1 MKKNNNTN
9 ESNILFEN
17 SILLSLECWTKYVEG
32 FTKGL
37 QTSEKVN
44 SASVLDCIGEVL
56 EFMTSFKKQ
65 LLDLF
70 TYCES
75 ILEENEKLKQ
85 LLKEKETAR
94 LEQKDD

>member
-85 LLKEKETAR
+85 LLKEKEIAR

>member
-1 MKKNNNTN
+1 MKKNSTD
-9 ESNILFEN
+9 ESNILFSN
-17 SILLSLECWTKYVEG
+17 NILLLLECWTKYIEG

-75 ILEENEKLKQ
+75 ILEENEKLKE
-85 LLKEKETAR
+85 LLKEKEIAR

>member
-44 SASVLDCIGEVL
+44 SAAVLDCIGEVL

-85 LLKEKETAR
+85 LLKEKEIFR

>member
-75 ILEENEKLKQ
+75 ILEENEKLKE
-85 LLKEKETAR
+85 LLKEKEIAR
-94 LEQKDD
+94 LEQKHD